1 MLIWALRWLAAVLV
15 IGAAYALLHGP
26 EPAGSPKS
34 GPAVALR
41 PPETGVEAAAPVEHV
56 IRAGRH
62 GHFVVEAVIDGVPV
76 SLLVDTGASD
86 LVIAPEDARRL
97 GHVGAQLRFDLR
109 YETANGTVRAAP
121 IRLRELRIGQLS
133 LYDVDAAVTEGD
145 LPVSLLGMSVLR
157 RLGGY
162 RVEGD
167 RLLLYW

>member
-1 MLIWALRWLAAVLV
+1 MLLWALRWLTVVLV
-15 IGAAYALLHGP
+15 AGTAYALVHEPERGGLA
-26 EPAGSPKS
+26 EPAPGI
-34 GPAVALR
+34 AHA
-41 PPETGVEAAAPVEHV
+41 PPERPAGAGSAEHV

-62 GHFVVEAVIDGVPV
+62 GHFVVEAVVDGVPITF
-76 SLLVDTGASD
+76 LVDTGASD

-97 GHVGAQLRFDLR
+97 GYAGARLRFDLR
-109 YETANGTVRAAP
+109 YETANGIIRAAP
-121 IRLRELRIGQLS
+121 IRLREVRIGQLS

-145 LPVSLLGMSVLR
+145 LPVSLLGMSLLR